1 MYPRSE
7 WYNSRTV
14 KRDAAHVCLFISI
27 IHCMKNL
34 RLCISKALRFY
45 QYTIPY
51 RHDPDSSFIVK
62 RYHSRSAHHN
72 SPYGTCTSTHRFAS
86 PFFQMCI
93 VVRKWE
99 LYVQPVLHWSFWFWF
114 WSQVQSDLVIKPIF
128 DLNVLFLHLAY
139 TYTYT
144 YCSIVPN
151 HFIWN
156 KLRTCGICLHNTP
169 KIILIISLNR
179 I

>member
-34 RLCISKALRFY
+34 RLCISKALRFCFKCIHHTY
-45 QYTIPY
+45 DSRNSVQYTVPY
-51 RHDPDSSFIVK
+51 WRALDLDSSFIVK
-62 RYHSRSAHHN
+62 PYHSRSTHHN
-72 SPYGTCTSTHRFAS
+72 SPYGTCTSRPTDSLR
-86 PFFQMCI
+86 PFSNVYCGKEMG
-93 VVRKWE
+93 VVRVASAA
-99 LYVQPVLHWSFWFWF
+99 LVFWF
-114 WSQVQSDLVIKPIF
+114 WSSSQIQSDLVIKPIF
-128 DLNVLFLHLAY
+128 DLDVLFLHLAY

-151 HFIWN
+151 HLEQAPNLWN
-156 KLRTCGICLHNTP
+156 L
-169 KIILIISLNR
+169 SA
-179 I
+179 